1 MRRMDAN
8 GDEEISFSD
17 YFTTMLP
24 YFIYGDLEKTP
35 TMNEAVDKELKNK
48 NKAQNSK
55 VRNLNKQSRAV
66 SASVAQ
72 RRKPSYG
79 QPNFF

>member
-1 MRRMDAN
+1 MDAN

-24 YFIYGDLEKTP
+24 YFIYGDLQKP
-35 TMNEAVDKELKNK
+35 LTMNEVVGRELKSK
-48 NKAQNSK
+48 TKARNSK
-55 VRNLNKQSRAV
+55 VRNLNAQSRAV
-66 SASVAQ
+66 SASAAQ

>member
-1 MRRMDAN
+1 
-8 GDEEISFSD
+8 
-17 YFTTMLP
+17 
-24 YFIYGDLEKTP
+24 
-35 TMNEAVDKELKNK
+35 MNEAVDKELKNK
-48 NKAQNSK
+48 NKVQNSK

-66 SASVAQ
+66 SASAAQ